1 MSPRRGEADAQD
13 AAELMLR
20 NAGFLL
26 LTELT
31 VRLAALVLAIA
42 IARSTGSSGYGQYV
56 YALAYAASYA
66 AFADF
71 GTNRYLT
78 RAIARDRRAAPHL
91 LPAALAAK
99 GVVLLPSLT
108 AAAVLTAWQPATD
121 RPLLLLFLAGGTVQ
135 SLAGLLRALLYGFE
149 RMDLDTAGRLVE
161 RTLAIG
167 GALLALLLGRG
178 LLGVAVALLL
188 AGTLDLGL
196 VSVLT
201 ARYVARP
208 IKRVPWRAVVATLR
222 SALPLGFFGLVLA
235 LYAGLPLFLLRAWQ
249 GPAAAGEYGAATTP
263 VVALLPLPVT
273 IAGAALPLLTRLAG
287 ADRVTLQA
295 TFGVL
300 LRLFCLAGLVVALG
314 MMIVAG
320 AVVTLIYGPAFA
332 QSGPTLR
339 ILAVG
344 MLGAFP
350 MQVCINL
357 LVATGAQR
365 LLLWIDGAALAWQCA
380 ADVVAIPAW
389 GIEGAAIGTAS
400 AELLAAILFAGA
412 AFRMAGRP
420 ALTPILRGVPATAGM
435 AAVAASLLPNGLIP
449 SIAGGALAYATL
461 FLLCRTMSKREVQA
475 ALTLL
480 QRHVV

>member
-1 MSPRRGEADAQD
+1 
-13 AAELMLR
+13 MLR

-31 VRLAALVLAIA
+31 VRLAALLLAVA
-42 IARSTGSSGYGQYV
+42 IARSAGSSGYGQYV
-56 YALAYAASYA
+56 YALAYAGSYA

-71 GTNRYLT
+71 GASRYLT
-78 RAIARDRRAAPHL
+78 RAIARDRKSASYL
-91 LPAALAAK
+91 LAAALAAK

-108 AAAVLTAWQPATD
+108 AAVVLTAWQPATD

-135 SLAGLLRALLYGFE
+135 SLASLLRAVLYGFE
-149 RMDLDTAGRLVE
+149 RMDLDTACRLVE
-161 RTLAIG
+161 RTLAVG

-178 LLGVAVALLL
+178 MLGVGVAMLL

-201 ARYVARP
+201 ARYFARP
-208 IKRVPWRAVVATLR
+208 IERVPWRAVVSTLR
-222 SALPLGFFGLVLA
+222 SALPLGLFGLVLA

-249 GPAAAGEYGAATTP
+249 GMAAAGEYGVAMTP
-263 VVALLPLPVT
+263 VIALLPLPVT
-273 IAGAALPLLTRLAG
+273 VAAAALPVLTRLAST
-287 ADRVTLQA
+287 DRAALQA

-300 LRLFCLAGLVVALG
+300 LRLFCLAGLVVTPG
-314 MMIVAG
+314 VMIVAD
-320 AVVTLIYGPAFA
+320 AVVALVYGPAFVL
-332 QSGPTLR
+332 SGPTLR

-344 MLGAFP
+344 LLGAFP

-380 ADVVAIPAW
+380 ADVVAIPRW
-389 GIEGAAIGTAS
+389 GIEGAALGTAS
-400 AELLAAILFAGA
+400 AELLAAILFAGT
-412 AFRMAGRP
+412 AFRVAGRP
-420 ALTPILRGVPATAGM
+420 ALAPLLRGIPATAGM
-435 AAVAASLLPNGLIP
+435 AAAAIPLLHIGLVP
-449 SIAGGALAYATL
+449 SIAGGALAYVTL
-461 FLLCRTMSKREVQA
+461 FLLCRTVSMREVQT

-480 QRHVV
+480 QRRVV